1 MYNSIPLWKTL
12 GSSSGK
18 IALKP
23 DDETYDVWH
32 QWLKENQSEE
42 YLKQTT
48 QKEGV
53 AGPPTGVKQKV
64 INMIFRAVGVK
75 ASTYMHGFKRG
86 IFFADIYE
94 NGKEF
99 LRGEIEEKDLK
110 MKQKY
115 TDDSDYIMNWWKPKA
130 IKRYTKLHEEN
141 RLKPEK
147 LFYGDIVGKTWE
159 ETKEQYLGEVGR

>member
-1 MYNSIPLWKTL
+1 
-12 GSSSGK
+12 
-18 IALKP
+18 
-23 DDETYDVWH
+23 
-32 QWLKENQSEE
+32 LKENQSEE
-42 YLKQTT
+42 YLRQTT

-53 AGPPTGVKQKV
+53 AGPPTGVKQKT
-64 INMIFRAVGVK
+64 INMIFKAVGVK

-115 TDDSDYIMNWWKPKA
+115 VDDSDYIMNWWKPKA
-130 IKRYTKLHEEN
+130 IKRYIKLFDEGK
-141 RLKPEK
+141 LKPEK

-159 ETKEQYLGEVGR
+159 ETKEKYLGEVGR